1 MIKKLVY
8 PTILSLF
15 VASIAP
21 IALAEDSHDNDK
33 TTHIT
38 SAVASPRRK
47 RAMDA
52 NHYFEVHVKGQ
63 PLSALSI
70 ELPELISIEDGIE
83 VTDDDSNQKIAAK
96 VAINDQKATL
106 TFAQPVA
113 SDTTLA
119 IKMKGVDASRLI
131 QKILLYR
138 INITMAEMSE
148 EISIG
153 VARINTN

>member
-1 MIKKLVY
+1 M
-8 PTILSLF
+8 
-15 VASIAP
+15 
-21 IALAEDSHDNDK
+21 
-33 TTHIT
+33 
-38 SAVASPRRK
+38 
-47 RAMDA
+47 
-52 NHYFEVHVKGQ
+52 
-63 PLSALSI
+63 
-70 ELPELISIEDGIE
+70 ISIEDGIE

-106 TFAQPVA
+106 TFTQPVA

-138 INITMAEMSE
+138 INITMADMSE